1 MNQRPFYFLLFST
14 LLSEFACNLPTGAL
28 PLALLHDG
36 ASHSEVAF
44 AMGGGLFAQLLGSV
58 PVGAVVDRIGRL
70 KTIRASVLLM
80 ALSTFGMAF
89 AHGPAW
95 GGVLMGLRGFSMMS
109 YVTAEF
115 AYVSEIVPHERSIS
129 AVSTL
134 GMIANLVFAF
144 APAAGVWL
152 WNAGV
157 GREQF
162 AYGAAITLAGG
173 SVLWFLP
180 QKHDVRTQRRRS
192 RLILMR
198 SAWLPAL
205 AFLSAAAM
213 QSGVNTALAVVT
225 FTQRGIVNGALI
237 FTSMAIVT
245 AALRYPAGR
254 FVEKYGPR
262 LMTIPVA
269 GAQVAGCLLAAS
281 AHTTGSVLLAGALLG
296 IAWSAVVP
304 VGVGLFFD
312 QSTPGTRGAAMGAYN
327 LSFAIGTSAGALLA
341 ALLTRFGLSY
351 AAAIS
356 ACALAPLA
364 AVPFVFI
371 RIMRRERARAAGIS
385 GNARPASERSDQTV
399 RQQDRG

>member
-1 MNQRPFYFLLFST
+1 LNQRPFFFLIVST
-14 LLSEFACNLPTGAL
+14 LVSEFSCNLPTGAL

-36 ASHSEVAF
+36 ATHSEVAF
-44 AMGGGLFAQLLGSV
+44 AMGGGLFAQLFGSI
-58 PVGAVVDRIGRL
+58 PVGAVVDRAGRL
-70 KTIRASVLLM
+70 KTIRASVILM
-80 ALSTFGMAF
+80 SLSTLGMAWL
-89 AHGPAW
+89 HGPVW
-95 GGVLMGLRGFSMMS
+95 GGLLMGLRGFSMMS

-115 AYVSEIVPHERSIS
+115 TYVTEIVPQERSIS

-144 APAAGVWL
+144 APAIGVWL
-152 WNAGV
+152 WNSGL

-162 AYGAAITLAGG
+162 AYGAALTLAGG

-180 QKHDVRTQRRRS
+180 QKHDVRPRRRS

-198 SAWLPAL
+198 SAWLPAV

-225 FTQRGIVNGALI
+225 FTQRGIVNGAII

-262 LMTIPVA
+262 LMTVPVA
-269 GAQVAGCLLAAS
+269 AAQIAGCLLAAS
-281 AHTTGSVLLAGALLG
+281 AHTPATVLLAGALLG
-296 IAWSAVVP
+296 VAWSAVVP
-304 VGVGLFFD
+304 VGVGLFFE

-356 ACALAPLA
+356 SCALAPLV

-385 GNARPASERSDQTV
+385 GNAGSAGQRPEQTL
-399 RQQDRG
+399 RK

>member
-36 ASHSEVAF
+36 ATQSEVAF
-44 AMGGGLFAQLLGSV
+44 AMGGGLFAQLFGSV
-58 PVGAVVDRIGRL
+58 PVGAAVDRLGRL
-70 KTIRASVLLM
+70 KTIRASVILM
-80 ALSTFGMAF
+80 ALSTLGMAF
-89 AHGPAW
+89 LRGPAW

-115 AYVSEIVPHERSIS
+115 AYVAEIVPQGRSIS

-134 GMIANLVFAF
+134 GLIANLVFAF
-144 APAAGVWL
+144 APAVGVLL

-162 AYGAAITLAGG
+162 AYGAVLTLAGG
-173 SVLWFLP
+173 CVLWFLP
-180 QKHDVRTQRRRS
+180 QTHVRPKRRS

-262 LMTIPVA
+262 FMTVPVA
-269 GAQVAGCLLAAS
+269 AAQIIGCLLAAT
-281 AHTTGSVLLAGALLG
+281 AHDAVTVLAAGAFLG
-296 IAWSAVVP
+296 VAWSAVVP
-304 VGVGLFFD
+304 VGVGLFFE

-341 ALLTRFGLSY
+341 ALLARFGLSY
-351 AAAIS
+351 AVAIAS
-356 ACALAPLA
+356 CALAPLIT
-364 AVPFVFI
+364 VPFVFI
-371 RIMRRERARAAGIS
+371 RIARRERTLAAGIS
-385 GNARPASERSDQTV
+385 GHARSASQRSHQAL
-399 RQQDRG
+399 RK

>member
-1 MNQRPFYFLLFST
+1 MKQRAFYFLIFST
-14 LLSEFACNLPTGAL
+14 LLSEFACNLPIGAL
-28 PLALLHDG
+28 PLALLHEG
-36 ASHSEVAF
+36 ATRSEVAF

-89 AHGPAW
+89 LRGPAW

-115 AYVSEIVPHERSIS
+115 AYVSEIVPQDRSVS

-144 APAAGVWL
+144 APAVGVWL
-152 WNAGV
+152 WNSGI
-157 GREQF
+157 GRGQF
-162 AYGAAITLAGG
+162 AYGAALTLAGG
-173 SVLWFLP
+173 IVLWFLP
-180 QKHDVRTQRRRS
+180 QKRDARPQRRS

-245 AALRYPAGR
+245 AAFRYPAGR
-254 FVEKYGPR
+254 FVEQYGPR
-262 LMTIPVA
+262 FMTVPVA
-269 GAQVAGCLLAAS
+269 VAQVAGCLVAAS
-281 AHTTGSVLLAGALLG
+281 AHTTASVLLAGALLG

-304 VGVGLFFD
+304 VGVGLFFE

-327 LSFAIGTSAGALLA
+327 LSFAIGTSSGALLA

-356 ACALAPLA
+356 ACAAAPLIA
-364 AVPFVFI
+364 APFVFI
-371 RIMRRERARAAGIS
+371 RIMRREQARAAGIS
-385 GNARPASERSDQTV
+385 GYARPASERPEQTL
-399 RQQDRG
+399 RK

>member
-1 MNQRPFYFLLFST
+1 MNQRPFLFLIFST

-28 PLALLHDG
+28 PLALLRDG
-36 ASHSEVAF
+36 ATHSEVAF
-44 AMGGGLFAQLLGSV
+44 AMGGGLFAQLIGSV

-70 KTIRASVLLM
+70 KTIRASVILM
-80 ALSTFGMAF
+80 AFSTLGMAF
-89 AHGPAW
+89 LHGPLW
-95 GGVLMGLRGFSMMS
+95 GGLLMGLRGFSMMS

-115 AYVSEIVPHERSIS
+115 AYVAEIVPQDRSIS

-144 APAAGVWL
+144 APAVGVWL
-152 WNAGV
+152 WNTGF

-162 AYGAAITLAGG
+162 AYASAITLAGG

-180 QKHDVRTQRRRS
+180 QRHDVKSRRRS

-198 SAWLPAL
+198 SAWLPAV

-213 QSGVNTALAVVT
+213 QSGVNTALAVIT

-262 LMTIPVA
+262 LMTVPVA
-269 GAQVAGCLLAAS
+269 VAQIAGCLLAAG
-281 AHTTGSVLLAGALLG
+281 AHTSGMVLAAGALLG
-296 IAWSAVVP
+296 VAWSAVVP
-304 VGVGLFFD
+304 VGVGLFFE

-327 LSFAIGTSAGALLA
+327 MSFAIGTSAGALLA

-356 ACALAPLA
+356 ACALAPLI

-371 RIMRRERARAAGIS
+371 RIMRREQARDAGIS
-385 GNARPASERSDQTV
+385 PNARTS
-399 RQQDRG
+399 RQQPDEALRK

>member
-1 MNQRPFYFLLFST
+1 MRQRPFYFLILST
-14 LLSEFACNLPTGAL
+14 IVSEFACNLPTGAL

-36 ASHSEVAF
+36 ATHSEVAF

-58 PVGAVVDRIGRL
+58 PVGAVVDRIGRM
-70 KTIRASVLLM
+70 KTIRASVVLM
-80 ALSTFGMAF
+80 ALSTFGMTYL
-89 AHGPAW
+89 HGAVW

-115 AYVSEIVPHERSIS
+115 AYVAEIVPKDRSVS

-134 GMIANLVFAF
+134 GMLANLMYAF
-144 APAAGVWL
+144 APAIGVWL
-152 WNAGV
+152 WNAGA

-162 AYGAAITLAGG
+162 LYGSVLTLAGG
-173 SVLWFLP
+173 SALWFLP
-180 QKHDVRTQRRRS
+180 QSSVAPQRRRS

-198 SAWLPAL
+198 SSWMPAV

-225 FTQRGIVNGALI
+225 FTQRGIVNGAII
-237 FTSMAIVT
+237 FTSMAIAT

-262 LMTIPVA
+262 FMTLPVA
-269 GAQVAGCLLAAS
+269 AAQIAGCLLAAT
-281 AHTTGSVLLAGALLG
+281 AHTTGMVLLAGALLG
-296 IAWSAVVP
+296 VAWSAVVP
-304 VGVGLFFD
+304 VGVGLFFAE
-312 QSTPGTRGAAMGAYN
+312 STPGTRGAAMGAYN

-356 ACALAPLA
+356 ACALAPLV

-371 RIMRRERARAAGIS
+371 RIARREQARAAGITA
-385 GNARPASERSDQTV
+385 NAGSSDRRPDQAL
-399 RQQDRG
+399 RK

>member
-1 MNQRPFYFLLFST
+1 MKQRPFFFLILST
-14 LLSEFACNLPTGAL
+14 IVSEFACNLPTGAL
-28 PLALLHDG
+28 PLALLRDG
-36 ASHSEVAF
+36 ATHSEVAF

-58 PVGAVVDRIGRL
+58 PVGAVVDRVGRL
-70 KTIRASVLLM
+70 KTIRASMLLM
-80 ALSTFGMAF
+80 ALSTLGMTF
-89 AHGPAW
+89 LHGAVW

-115 AYVSEIVPHERSIS
+115 AYVAEIVPSERSIS

-144 APAAGVWL
+144 APAVGVWL
-152 WNAGV
+152 WNNGF
-157 GREQF
+157 GRDQF
-162 AYGAAITLAGG
+162 AYGAAIIVAGG

-180 QKHDVRTQRRRS
+180 RQHDIKPRRRS

-198 SAWLPAL
+198 SAWLPAV

-262 LMTIPVA
+262 LMTLPVA
-269 GAQVAGCLLAAS
+269 AAQIAGCLLAAG
-281 AHTTGSVLLAGALLG
+281 AHTAGTVLAAGALLG
-296 IAWSAVVP
+296 VAWSAVVP
-304 VGVGLFFD
+304 VGVGLFFEK
-312 QSTPGTRGAAMGAYN
+312 STPGTRGAAMGAYN

-341 ALLTRFGLSY
+341 ALLARFGLNY
-351 AAAIS
+351 TAAIAS
-356 ACALAPLA
+356 CALAPLV

-371 RIMRRERARAAGIS
+371 RIARRERGRPAGIS
-385 GNARPASERSDQTV
+385 ANARPPSERPAQTL
-399 RQQDRG
+399 RK

>member
-1 MNQRPFYFLLFST
+1 MRARPFLFLVLST
-14 LLSEFACNLPTGAL
+14 IVSEFACNLPIGAL
-28 PLALLHDG
+28 PLALLRDG
-36 ASHSEVAF
+36 ATHSEVAF

-70 KTIRASVLLM
+70 KTIRASLVLM
-80 ALSTFGMAF
+80 ALSTLGMTF
-89 AHGPAW
+89 AHGPLW
-95 GGVLMGLRGFSMMS
+95 GGLLMGLRGFSMMS

-115 AYVSEIVPHERSIS
+115 AYVAELVPANRSVS
-129 AVSTL
+129 SVSTL
-134 GMIANLVFAF
+134 GLIANLVFAF
-144 APAAGVWL
+144 APAVGVWL
-152 WNAGV
+152 WNSGF
-157 GREQF
+157 GRIQF
-162 AYGAAITLAGG
+162 AGGAALILAGG
-173 SVLWFLP
+173 SVLWLLP
-180 QKHDVRTQRRRS
+180 QKHDFKPRRRS

-205 AFLSAAAM
+205 TFLSAAAM

-225 FTQRGIVNGALI
+225 FTQRGIANGALI
-237 FTSMAIVT
+237 FTSIAIMA
-245 AALRYPAGR
+245 AAFRYPAGR

-262 LMTIPVA
+262 LMTVPVA
-269 GAQVAGCLLAAS
+269 VAQVAGCLLAAR
-281 AHTTGSVLLAGALLG
+281 AHTAGEVLLAGAFLG

-304 VGVGLFFD
+304 VGVGLFFE

-356 ACALAPLA
+356 ACALAPVV

-371 RIMRRERARAAGIS
+371 RIMRRERALAAGIKA
-385 GNARPASERSDQTV
+385 NARSERQRPEQTL
-399 RQQDRG
+399 RK